1 MNAET
6 WARFSP
12 QVCHELA
19 EAVVSRVRSKI
30 HSAEDVLDQRV
41 PRPPEGMR
49 LDDLEL
55 EVRTYNCL
63 RKARFRGAIQAFG
76 DRTVR
81 ELLQIPGFGA
91 MCLVDL
97 LTSVE
102 SSISRTQSR
111 TTLESPSRDSRS
123 IRGERPLAGSVA
135 PRADEVLLQ
144 ELRQLDRFPD
154 TREIQHD
161 DARLSSL
168 LRKIGLRDGTVGKFA
183 ERLVKLP
190 PWSSSARIA
199 DGLHELRRRVRELSE
214 MLLEDELIDLVAS
227 VKGERNAR
235 IAVRYFGWDGR
246 GGHTLQQ
253 VGDAFG
259 LTRERV
265 RQICGR
271 VCKAFEGKRPF
282 APALDRALGFVATN
296 VPAAVDEIESK
307 LAREGLAT
315 TPFRLD
321 GLLRASEVFG
331 REPPFSTTQVGGR
344 WIALPPEAGD
354 LSRVVIRMARRAIEH
369 WGVTTVA
376 DVTAQAAEVASAT
389 INVDLVQ
396 EILVAHEDFRWLDQA
411 GGWFWFSSVPRNRLL
426 NQIEKIL
433 SVAGR
438 ICVSELRPAVARHYR
453 MKGFAPPRRVLLEL
467 CRQVDGYRVEGDV
480 IIADPPLDWREVLAD
495 SEQTITRVLKE
506 HAPVM
511 QRDRIEELCSALG
524 MQRDAFSLNL
534 QCSPVVTKFARGV
547 YGIPGS
553 EVPPGVVESL
563 MPVRRATR
571 VLRDYGWTTDGRV
584 WLGYCLSDATI
595 LNGVV
600 TVPAAM
606 KQFICGDF
614 KLKAEDGVVVGNL
627 VCRESSAWGL
637 GPFFR
642 RRGAE
647 AGDHLV
653 VVFDLAHREAIVRV
667 GDETLIDDLESAPD
681 DSVVREGAQS

>member
-1 MNAET
+1 
-6 WARFSP
+6 
-12 QVCHELA
+12 
-19 EAVVSRVRSKI
+19 
-30 HSAEDVLDQRV
+30 
-41 PRPPEGMR
+41 MR
-49 LDDLEL
+49 LDDVEL

-63 RKARFRGAIQAFG
+63 RKAGFRSAIQTLG

-81 ELLQIPGFGA
+81 ELLKISGFGA

-97 LTSVE
+97 LTSIE
-102 SSISRTQSR
+102 SAISRKELR
-111 TTLESPSRDSRS
+111 TTRAPVHNWPVLKGPPRLESLSRDSRS
-123 IRGERPLAGSVA
+123 VGKELPLAGGVD
-135 PRADEVLLQ
+135 PRADEALQQ
-144 ELRQLDRFPD
+144 ELRQLDRTSD
-154 TREIQHD
+154 AGEIRHD
-161 DARLSSL
+161 DARFGTL
-168 LRKIGLRDGTVGKFA
+168 LRGIGLRDGTVGKFA
-183 ERLVKLP
+183 ERLAKAAS
-190 PWSSSARIA
+190 WSASSARVV
-199 DGLHELRRRVRELSE
+199 DGLRELRRRVRGLSE

-235 IAVRYFGWDGR
+235 ITVRYFGWDGC
-246 GGHTLQQ
+246 GEHTLQQ

-265 RQICGR
+265 RQICSR
-271 VCKAFEGKRPF
+271 VSKAFEGKRPF
-282 APALDRALGFVATN
+282 APALDRALAFVAVN
-296 VPAAVDEIESK
+296 VPASVDEIESK
-307 LAREGLAT
+307 LADEGLAK

-331 REPPFSTTQVGGR
+331 RELPFSTTRVGGR

-376 DVTAQAAEVASAT
+376 DVTAQAAEGASAS
-389 INVDLVQ
+389 INVDSVQ
-396 EILVAHEDFRWLDQA
+396 EILVAYEDFRWLDQA

-438 ICVSELRPAVARHYR
+438 IGVSELRPAVARHYR

-467 CRQVDGYRVEGDV
+467 CRQVDGYRVEGDS

-506 HAPVM
+506 HGPVM

-534 QCSPVVTKFARGV
+534 QYSPVVTKFARGV

-553 EVPPGVVESL
+553 EIPPGVVESL
-563 MPVRRATR
+563 VPMRRPTR
-571 VLRDYGWTTDGRV
+571 VLRDYGWTADGKV

-595 LNGVV
+595 LSGVV
-600 TVPAAM
+600 TVPVAM
-606 KQFICGDF
+606 KQFISGDF
-614 KLKAEDGVVVGNL
+614 TLKAEDGIVVGKL
-627 VCRESSAWGL
+627 VCRQNSAWGL

-647 AGDHLV
+647 AGDYLV

-667 GDETLIDDLESAPD
+667 GDETLIDDLESAVD
-681 DSVVREGAQS
+681 DGVVREGAQP